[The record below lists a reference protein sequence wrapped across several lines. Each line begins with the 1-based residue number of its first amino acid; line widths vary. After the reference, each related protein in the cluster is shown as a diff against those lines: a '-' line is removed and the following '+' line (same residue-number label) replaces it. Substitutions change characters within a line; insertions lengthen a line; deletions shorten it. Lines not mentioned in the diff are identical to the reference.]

1 MWCIVLSGLF
11 GFWLLASFG
20 FGYGLWRYVSV
31 GVGFVCFGWVFNFG
45 FCCRWLWVVTACNC
59 VLGCFLWCL
68 GFLFVIALGLW
79 FGFAF
84 DVPLFCVD
92 GSVGLCIVGV

>member
-1 MWCIVLSGLF
+1 MVYGVTFLLVFVLLV
-11 GFWLLASFG
+11 LV
-20 FGYGLWRYVSV
+20 GYLTLVVW
-31 GVGFVCFGWVFNFG
+31 
-45 FCCRWLWVVTACNC
+45 CRWLRVVTACNC